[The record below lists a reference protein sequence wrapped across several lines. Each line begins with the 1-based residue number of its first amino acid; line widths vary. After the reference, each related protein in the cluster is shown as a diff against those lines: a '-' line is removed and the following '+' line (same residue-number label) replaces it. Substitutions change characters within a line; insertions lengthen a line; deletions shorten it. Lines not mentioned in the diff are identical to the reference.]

1 MQTSNHQTT
10 KTGRFRA
17 RVAGMTFLAVICFNA
32 VGGMSASGGEAVSD
46 RAADR
51 LSAEAFAE
59 PPLNARPGSFWDW
72 LNGSITQEQI
82 TRDLTAMKEAGI
94 MPARI
99 SIRPPPGGPWR
110 AL

>member
-32 VGGMSASGGEAVSD
+32 VGGMSASGGEAVTD

-59 PPLNARPGSFWDW
+59 PPLNARPGSFLGLAQRIDHQGT
-72 LNGSITQEQI
+72 NHAGSDGDE
-82 TRDLTAMKEAGI
+82 RGRY
-94 MPARI
+94 AR
-99 SIRPPPGGPWR
+99 R
-110 AL
+110 